1 MGDRLDK
8 RKTEAFREAARAR
21 AVLQWTHAARAAHG
35 DLTREKMKAPGVSA
49 KIADRSRAALS
60 DPAVLER
67 HVANTRAAMA
77 DPEIRSRISVNTK
90 VGMQRWRA
98 GLLAALVETWRR
110 SPKSVRREF
119 LATVGIEPAPI
130 GAGSPPTDN
139 PYVEGVEISTAS
151 ILNAAAGGNG

>member
-1 MGDRLDK
+1 MGDRIDK

-21 AVLQWTHAARAAHG
+21 AVLQWTPAARAAHG

-49 KIADRSRAALS
+49 KIAGRSRAARS
-60 DPAVLER
+60 DPEVRQR
-67 HVANTRAAMA
+67 HLANTRAAMA
-77 DPEIRSRISVNTK
+77 DPEIGSRISINTK
-90 VGMQRWRA
+90 LGMQRWRSE
-98 GLLAALVETWRR
+98 LLGALVETWRR

-130 GAGSPPTDN
+130 GAGPTPPDN
-139 PYVEGVEISTAS
+139 PYVEGAEIAS